1 VASLAAGAFPL
12 PQRASV
18 QADEREGRHGKEW
31 HKERAE
37 QDKRNAERRREQDKR
52 EAEQAR
58 ERAKERAELEKERLK
73 EQKEWDQRQAE
84 RAKERR
90 NDYRRNDHR
99 RNDYRRNE
107 LSTIEGVVSSDGF
120 LGRRRFRINHVS
132 GGRINV
138 QVQGGTPGNLDP
150 GDRVRLFGRSSN
162 GIFYAQRVSI
172 LRDRSERR

>member
-1 VASLAAGAFPL
+1 VASLTAGAFQL

-37 QDKRNAERRREQDKR
+37 QDKRDAERRREQAKRDAEREREQDKR
-52 EAEQAR
+52 EAQQGR
-58 ERAKERAELEKERLK
+58 
-73 EQKEWDQRQAE
+73 E

-90 NDYRRNDHR
+90 NDYRRNDS
-99 RNDYRRNE
+99 RRNE